1 MIKFEIEQLHGH
13 LIACCRRHIVIV
25 GGRVYVSQHVQL
37 FVGTYIE
44 GTGHKRLNFCF
55 VVKFY
60 NCDHNFLAK
69 FKGGFTNQ
77 QILLYI
83 LFNVSYILYYLYILF
98 NYVYDKQA

>member
-60 NCDHNFLAK
+60 NCRPPTPPVQQRYWDILMFRIWTLYLLVSVAFVAK
-69 FKGGFTNQ
+69 
-77 QILLYI
+77 
-83 LFNVSYILYYLYILF
+83 
-98 NYVYDKQA
+98 A